1 MQIIIAQRECLG
13 RVCSKGVST
22 DRQYI
27 YDIIMCYQQ
36 STVLY

>member
-27 YDIIMCYQQ
+27 YDIMCYQQ